1 MWPDQQQQ
9 PQTEYPIDY
18 LNQIA
23 PTASKSAGPSPKVF
37 LIAIIAFVVVAV
49 GFVILMLTNGGGQS
63 TKLSYKAEELST
75 RLETLK
81 KIADENHKDIGDNT
95 LRTQNSTLS
104 IFLSSTI
111 AETKNSLTAI
121 APNIDKKPTKEIT
134 ASEKKLSED
143 LQAKLDDSQLAGTF
157 DRTYAREIAYQI
169 DLLVGLMNEVYTK
182 TDKDDVR
189 SSLEKLNSSITPIKK
204 AMSTFS
210 ASK

>member
-23 PTASKSAGPSPKVF
+23 PAAQKSAGPSPKVF

-49 GFVILMLTNGGGQS
+49 GFVILMLLNGSGQS
-63 TKLSYKAEELST
+63 TKLTYKAEELNA
-75 RLETLK
+75 RLETMK
-81 KIADENHKDIGDNT
+81 KIVDDNHDEITDNT

-111 AETKNSLTAI
+111 AETTDSLSSI
-121 APNIDKKPTKEIT
+121 APNIGKKPTKEIT
-134 ASEKKLSED
+134 VSEEKLSTD

-182 TDKDDVR
+182 TNKEDVR
-189 SSLEKLNSSITPIKK
+189 SALEKLNKSILPIKK

-210 ASK
+210 AAK